1 MDSKDWK
8 TILLISIS
16 TVFLSV
22 LMLFLATFDAGFN
35 YRISI
40 SWAFGSMSLVVFFGL
55 YLISKRI
62 YSESINDS
70 KSIKD
75 AITGTMIAVYMMVI
89 TFYIFTEVPT
99 QETGLVE
106 MIMSHFTYLV
116 GIVIVSHFGSEVI
129 MSKLESLKQ

>member
-1 MDSKDWK
+1 MNLNEWRS
-8 TILLISIS
+8 ILLIAIS

-22 LMLFLATFDAGFN
+22 LMLFLATFDTGFN
-35 YRISI
+35 YRVSI

-62 YSESINDS
+62 YSEDPNDS

-89 TFYIFTEVPT
+89 TFYIFKEVPT
-99 QETGLVE
+99 QDTELVGT
-106 MIMSHFTYLV
+106 IVAHFTYLV
-116 GIVIVSHFGSEVI
+116 GIVIVSHFGSDALK
-129 MSKLESLKQ
+129 SKLGM